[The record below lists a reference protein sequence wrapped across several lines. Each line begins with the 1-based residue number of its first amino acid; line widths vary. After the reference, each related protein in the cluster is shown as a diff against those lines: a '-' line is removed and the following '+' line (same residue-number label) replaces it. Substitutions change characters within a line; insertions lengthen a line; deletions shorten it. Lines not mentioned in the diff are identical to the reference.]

1 MSGFDIGLSD
11 AFIVTKTL
19 TTLGATFFTIGA
31 KLLPSF
37 TSRANGVS
45 STCTCNGAFCL
56 SLPFDA
62 VLKARPVPKDN
73 AAPPS
78 KSTLSLSGLSDFL
91 VMNSFVRFTDCEP
104 TDLTKAFLEH
114 YKVQSERLNGFPSPE
129 QPRAMNEV
137 R

>member
-1 MSGFDIGLSD
+1 MSGFDSGFSD

-37 TSRANGVS
+37 TSRANGLL
-45 STCTCNGAFCL
+45 STCTCNGAFCV

-78 KSTLSLSGLSDFL
+78 KSTLNLSGLSDFL
-91 VMNSFVRFTDCEP
+91 VMNSFVRFMEHCAP
-104 TDLTKAFLEH
+104 TDLTKALLEH
-114 YKVQSERLNGFPSPE
+114 YKVESERLKGF
-129 QPRAMNEV
+129 V
-137 R
+137 